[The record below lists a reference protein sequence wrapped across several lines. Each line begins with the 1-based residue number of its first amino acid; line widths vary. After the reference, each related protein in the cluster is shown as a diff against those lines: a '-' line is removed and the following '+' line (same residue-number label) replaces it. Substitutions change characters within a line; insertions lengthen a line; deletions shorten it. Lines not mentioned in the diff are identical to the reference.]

1 MFRQRKYDTRR
12 IDRQYAEETDVY
24 VMLYNS
30 YADALYAYGMGFGF
44 DNETVKDVIHDVF
57 LDIMTRQVDLG
68 RIVNIKAYLFRIV
81 HNRLVDL
88 HRSRVDKCDL
98 SDREPG
104 LRVSLTSLD
113 AMIESEHVL
122 RIRQTIESLLNQLS
136 PKQREALLLR
146 FVYEMEYDDIA
157 RISLTPKGEILIDGK
172 ENEGAETDRRTPRQ
186 EVRVHTSEL
195 VVPKGKRAH
204 LQLSDGTRVW
214 INSASVLRFPSAFG
228 DTRDV
233 FVEGEAYFEV
243 AKDANRPF
251 IVHTDHFATR
261 VLGTSFDVTTAP
273 RADGS
278 SAVVLVEGSVA
289 IDVANGESVTLN
301 PSERFSMKDGS
312 YSVYE
317 VDPYKYISWKDG
329 LLFFTSNTLFE
340 VLQKVAA
347 FYKIEITCSGEIGSR
362 KCTGKLILFDD
373 LDGTLDVLSDIFR
386 IAYVRGP
393 DGSVAVRPAPDD
405 CADAVYR

>member
-1 MFRQRKYDTRR
+1 MIKPDDIKKHT
-12 IDRQYAEETDVY
+12 AEFFTSDPDFV
-24 VMLYNS
+24 LWC
-30 YADALYAYGMGFGF
+30 
-44 DNETVKDVIHDVF
+44 
-57 LDIMTRQVDLG
+57 LDPERAQDGYWCGYTERHPQDLVEFE
-68 RIVNIKAYLFRIV
+68 RT
-81 HNRLVDL
+81 
-88 HRSRVDKCDL
+88 
-98 SDREPG
+98 
-104 LRVSLTSLD
+104 VSLVRRVGKTHPALPSVEKQLLLD
-113 AMIESEHVL
+113 
-122 RIRQTIESLLNQLS
+122 RILTAHYARCRFAAPPRRRNRAALFAAASLLVAGVVAALFWSADFTGSGLPSAEAYENITLVT
-136 PKQREALLLR
+136 REGSR
-146 FVYEMEYDDIA
+146 EVYDDIA

>member
-1 MFRQRKYDTRR
+1 M
-12 IDRQYAEETDVY
+12 
-24 VMLYNS
+24 
-30 YADALYAYGMGFGF
+30 
-44 DNETVKDVIHDVF
+44 
-57 LDIMTRQVDLG
+57 
-68 RIVNIKAYLFRIV
+68 
-81 HNRLVDL
+81 
-88 HRSRVDKCDL
+88 
-98 SDREPG
+98 
-104 LRVSLTSLD
+104 
-113 AMIESEHVL
+113 
-122 RIRQTIESLLNQLS
+122 
-136 PKQREALLLR
+136 
-146 FVYEMEYDDIA
+146 
-157 RISLTPKGEILIDGK
+157 
-172 ENEGAETDRRTPRQ
+172 
-186 EVRVHTSEL
+186 HTSEL

-329 LLFFTSNTLFE
+329 QMCIRDRCMYWALNHRAL
-340 VLQKVAA
+340 
-347 FYKIEITCSGEIGSR
+347 SGWNR
-362 KCTGKLILFDD
+362 
-373 LDGTLDVLSDIFR
+373 
-386 IAYVRGP
+386 
-393 DGSVAVRPAPDD
+393 APDFETRSSEKLSISSCIEKISCSVPGFQPSSASMLMNASGKMCIRD
-405 CADAVYR
+405 RV

>member
-1 MFRQRKYDTRR
+1 M
-12 IDRQYAEETDVY
+12 
-24 VMLYNS
+24 
-30 YADALYAYGMGFGF
+30 
-44 DNETVKDVIHDVF
+44 
-57 LDIMTRQVDLG
+57 
-68 RIVNIKAYLFRIV
+68 
-81 HNRLVDL
+81 
-88 HRSRVDKCDL
+88 
-98 SDREPG
+98 
-104 LRVSLTSLD
+104 
-113 AMIESEHVL
+113 
-122 RIRQTIESLLNQLS
+122 S
-136 PKQREALLLR
+136 PNA
-146 FVYEMEYDDIA
+146 
-157 RISLTPKGEILIDGK
+157 DGK
-172 ENEGAETDRRTPRQ
+172 RSTDAELI
-186 EVRVHTSEL
+186 H
-195 VVPKGKRAH
+195 
-204 LQLSDGTRVW
+204 TRV
-214 INSASVLRFPSAFG
+214 PSAFG

-347 FYKIEITCSGEIGSR
+347 FYKIEITCFGEIGSR

>member
-1 MFRQRKYDTRR
+1 M
-12 IDRQYAEETDVY
+12 
-24 VMLYNS
+24 
-30 YADALYAYGMGFGF
+30 
-44 DNETVKDVIHDVF
+44 
-57 LDIMTRQVDLG
+57 
-68 RIVNIKAYLFRIV
+68 
-81 HNRLVDL
+81 
-88 HRSRVDKCDL
+88 
-98 SDREPG
+98 
-104 LRVSLTSLD
+104 
-113 AMIESEHVL
+113 
-122 RIRQTIESLLNQLS
+122 
-136 PKQREALLLR
+136 
-146 FVYEMEYDDIA
+146 
-157 RISLTPKGEILIDGK
+157 
-172 ENEGAETDRRTPRQ
+172 
-186 EVRVHTSEL
+186 
-195 VVPKGKRAH
+195 
-204 LQLSDGTRVW
+204 
-214 INSASVLRFPSAFG
+214 
-228 DTRDV
+228 
-233 FVEGEAYFEV
+233 
-243 AKDANRPF
+243 AKDTNRPF

-329 LLFFTSNTLFE
+329 LLFFASNTLFE

-405 CADAVYR
+405 CPDAGYR

>member
-1 MFRQRKYDTRR
+1 M
-12 IDRQYAEETDVY
+12 
-24 VMLYNS
+24 
-30 YADALYAYGMGFGF
+30 
-44 DNETVKDVIHDVF
+44 
-57 LDIMTRQVDLG
+57 
-68 RIVNIKAYLFRIV
+68 
-81 HNRLVDL
+81 
-88 HRSRVDKCDL
+88 
-98 SDREPG
+98 
-104 LRVSLTSLD
+104 
-113 AMIESEHVL
+113 
-122 RIRQTIESLLNQLS
+122 
-136 PKQREALLLR
+136 
-146 FVYEMEYDDIA
+146 
-157 RISLTPKGEILIDGK
+157 
-172 ENEGAETDRRTPRQ
+172 
-186 EVRVHTSEL
+186 
-195 VVPKGKRAH
+195 VPKGKRAH

-301 PSERFSMKDGS
+301 PSERFSIKDGS

>member
-1 MFRQRKYDTRR
+1 MQKDLRWQSSNTLTYKKKINKKNTFDIMLGHEFSFRSS
-12 IDRQYAEETDVY
+12 EL
-24 VMLYNS
+24 LYGQSKDFPFPNLGNDNLGIGATPSSVSTSRSDKKLLS
-30 YADALYAYGMGFGF
+30 YFARGNYNF
-44 DNETVKDVIHDVF
+44 DNRYLLTVNF
-57 LDIMTRQVDLG
+57 
-68 RIVNIKAYLFRIV
+68 
-81 HNRLVDL
+81 
-88 HRSRVDKCDL
+88 
-98 SDREPG
+98 
-104 LRVSLTSLD
+104 
-113 AMIESEHVL
+113 
-122 RIRQTIESLLNQLS
+122 
-136 PKQREALLLR
+136 
-146 FVYEMEYDDIA
+146 
-157 RISLTPKGEILIDGK
+157 
-172 ENEGAETDRRTPRQ
+172 
-186 EVRVHTSEL
+186 
-195 VVPKGKRAH
+195 
-204 LQLSDGTRVW
+204 
-214 INSASVLRFPSAFG
+214 
-228 DTRDV
+228 
-233 FVEGEAYFEV
+233 
-243 AKDANRPF
+243 
-251 IVHTDHFATR
+251 
-261 VLGTSFDVTTAP
+261 

-347 FYKIEITCSGEIGSR
+347 FYKIEITCFGEIGSR